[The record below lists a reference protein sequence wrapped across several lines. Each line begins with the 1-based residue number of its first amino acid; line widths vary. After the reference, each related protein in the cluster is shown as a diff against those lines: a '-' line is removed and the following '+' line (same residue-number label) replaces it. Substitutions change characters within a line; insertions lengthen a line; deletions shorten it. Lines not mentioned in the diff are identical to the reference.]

1 MIGLL
6 VRRRS
11 TGEHMAPSVVHVVEP
26 MKATLS
32 IRLLLMIVLTG
43 MGAGVAVMAQAQDTS
58 VSTTTKKP
66 LGTPAS
72 SVKLVKKKPLPSKR
86 TTTRKAPPGK
96 VKRRAPIAAKAVP
109 ASEALKTTLPPAKL
123 DLSLPQDM
131 VKHLEPVGTV
141 PLSKSRP
148 LLPQLFEKTPEQ
160 TPFQLN
166 GRLLKNEMDLQLRNE
181 NRKEV
186 DGAALD
192 FEFKQ

>member
-1 MIGLL
+1 
-6 VRRRS
+6 
-11 TGEHMAPSVVHVVEP
+11 
-26 MKATLS
+26 MKATFS

-43 MGAGVAVMAQAQDTS
+43 MGAGVAVTAQAQDTS
-58 VSTTTKKP
+58 VPATTTKKP

-72 SVKLVKKKPLPSKR
+72 TVKLVKKKPQSGKR
-86 TTTRKAPPGK
+86 TTTQKAAPGK
-96 VKRRAPIAAKAVP
+96 LKRRAPIAAKAVP
-109 ASEALKTTLPPAKL
+109 ASDALKTKLPPAQL

-131 VKHLEPVGTV
+131 VKRLEPVGTV

-148 LLPQLFEKTPEQ
+148 LLPQLFEKPAEQ

-181 NRKEV
+181 SRKEV

>member
-1 MIGLL
+1 
-6 VRRRS
+6 
-11 TGEHMAPSVVHVVEP
+11 

-43 MGAGVAVMAQAQDTS
+43 VGALGALLAQAQEAS
-58 VSTTTKKP
+58 VPVLTANKP
-66 LGTPAS
+66 LGTPAT
-72 SVKLVKKKPLPSKR
+72 SVKRVEKKPMLSQRTTARKVAPSKL
-86 TTTRKAPPGK
+86 KQH
-96 VKRRAPIAAKAVP
+96 APIAAKAESTSDV
-109 ASEALKTTLPPAKL
+109 LKTKLPPAQL

-131 VKHLEPVGTV
+131 VRRLEPLGAV
-141 PLSKSRP
+141 PLSKNRP
-148 LLPQLFEKTPEQ
+148 LLPQLFVGKNPEH

>member
-1 MIGLL
+1 
-6 VRRRS
+6 
-11 TGEHMAPSVVHVVEP
+11 
-26 MKATLS
+26 MKATFS
-32 IRLLLMIVLTG
+32 IRLLLMILLTG
-43 MGAGVAVMAQAQDTS
+43 MGAGGAVTAQAQASS
-58 VSTTTKKP
+58 VPATTEKP

-86 TTTRKAPPGK
+86 ATTRKAPPGK
-96 VKRRAPIAAKAVP
+96 AKRRAPIAAKAVP
-109 ASEALKTTLPPAKL
+109 ASDALNTKLPPAQL
-123 DLSLPQDM
+123 DLSLPQEM
-131 VKHLEPVGTV
+131 VKRLEPLGAV

>member
-1 MIGLL
+1 
-6 VRRRS
+6 
-11 TGEHMAPSVVHVVEP
+11 

-32 IRLLLMIVLTG
+32 IRLLLIFVLTG
-43 MGAGVAVMAQAQDTS
+43 VASGVAVTARAQDTN
-58 VSTTTKKP
+58 VAATTAKKP
-66 LGTPAS
+66 LGSPAS
-72 SVKLVKKKPLPSKR
+72 SVKLVKKKHPPSKR
-86 TTTRKAPPGK
+86 TTAQKASPGK
-96 VKRRAPIAAKAVP
+96 ARQRAPMAAKAVP
-109 ASEALKTTLPPAKL
+109 ASDALNTRLPLPQL

-131 VKHLEPVGTV
+131 VKRLEPPGTV

-148 LLPQLFEKTPEQ
+148 LLPQLFEKAPEQ

-181 NRKEV
+181 GRKEV

>member
-1 MIGLL
+1 
-6 VRRRS
+6 
-11 TGEHMAPSVVHVVEP
+11 
-26 MKATLS
+26 
-32 IRLLLMIVLTG
+32 MIVLTG
-43 MGAGVAVMAQAQDTS
+43 MGAGVAVAAQAQGTS
-58 VSTTTKKP
+58 VSATTEKP

-72 SVKLVKKKPLPSKR
+72 SVKLVKKKPLPNKR
-86 TTTRKAPPGK
+86 ATTHKAASGK
-96 VKRRAPIAAKAVP
+96 SRRRAPIAAKAVP
-109 ASEALKTTLPPAKL
+109 ASAALNTTLPPAKL

-148 LLPQLFEKTPEQ
+148 LLPQLFEKPAEQ
-160 TPFQLN
+160 SPFQLN